1 MKTFN
6 LKADLREQLG
16 KKSSNELRKQDLIP
30 ANLYGA
36 GKENLNIVV
45 SQDAVRK
52 LVYSPDIYL
61 VELEVNGSVRKCIM
75 KELQF
80 HPVTDRILH
89 IDFLEV
95 SADKP
100 IVIEVPVSLDGFAAG
115 VRAGG
120 KLTLDMRL
128 LRVRGLYEDIPEKLH
143 IDVTQLKL
151 GKTIQVGALSFENLE
166 LLNAKNAVVAA
177 VRLTRAARGAA
188 ARASEDDSDDDS
200 EEAED

>member
-128 LRVRGLYEDIPEKLH
+128 LRVRGLYENIPEKLH

>member
-100 IVIEVPVSLDGFAAG
+100 IAIEVPVSLDGFAAG

-128 LRVRGLYEDIPEKLH
+128 LRVRGLYENIPEKLH